1 MVKVLF
7 VLDGFFPIL
16 VDLSLKLSL
25 RSNDFSLKGLP
36 YLNLFLSE
44 SFNLGI
50 SVLDNFLQ
58 LLYFP
63 IEEIDPIVIG
73 VSQ

>member
-1 MVKVLF
+1 MKILLEFNGLF
-7 VLDGFFPIL
+7 SIL